1 LIKYLFAF
9 ENKSIMLLFD
19 MQCVDYFDM

>member
-19 MQCVDYFDM
+19 MQCIDYFDM